1 MRIETH
7 PFPGG
12 VNKPFKCLKQL
23 WAMLGPLGW
32 MDARSTL
39 RVFVF
44 LTKAGFVLSERRDLG
59 QNSPQQSS
67 FCFCTAWARPQ
78 GSRVGVTVAS
88 PASPPSW
95 SRPPV
100 SDRTPGQGTK
110 LHPTAGPCRCLG
122 CSGEPGMSAVELVSS
137 GCTPK
142 GPWPRLEAAGEQRG
156 VCSSPSL
163 HCPPLPVARWSPQ
176 LQGCRKCVTG
186 WLPQV
191 GVELEAGQGGVLWPE
206 DVGSS

>member
-1 MRIETH
+1 MGWLRLQHLGGHNSAHNKWAGETIELSLLSSSLCQEEKS
-7 PFPGG
+7 FP
-12 VNKPFKCLKQL
+12 
-23 WAMLGPLGW
+23 
-32 MDARSTL
+32 D
-39 RVFVF
+39 
-44 LTKAGFVLSERRDLG
+44 
-59 QNSPQQSS
+59 SPQQSS

-78 GSRVGVTVAS
+78 GSRVGVTVAP